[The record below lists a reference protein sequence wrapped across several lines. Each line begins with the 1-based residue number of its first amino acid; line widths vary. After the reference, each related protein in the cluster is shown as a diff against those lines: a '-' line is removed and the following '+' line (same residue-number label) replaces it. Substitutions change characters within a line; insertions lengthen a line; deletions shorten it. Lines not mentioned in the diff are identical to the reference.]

1 MGLKITIFPCLTDNY
16 GFLVKDEASGVVACI
31 DTPEAGRIV
40 AQAESM
46 GVNIDVI
53 LNTHWHPD
61 HGGGNAEVQAR
72 FGCPIFGPE
81 EVRKR
86 WPLDHVL
93 KPGDVY
99 QLGETRLDVID
110 LSGHTLGIIAYIDR
124 AGGNAFVSDALF
136 PLGCGRMFEGT
147 PQAFWAS
154 LLRLCELPDD
164 TVLWSAH
171 EYTLANLKFAESLGS
186 AGALT
191 ARAEKVRRQRERGEY
206 TVPTTLAEEKATNPF
221 LYYPLQE
228 NGFEAQAAKFAEL
241 RALKDNFR

>member
-1 MGLKITIFPCLTDNY
+1 MALKITIFPCLTDNY
-16 GFLVKDEASGVVACI
+16 GFLVQDAATGKVACI
-31 DTPEAGRIV
+31 DTPEAGKIITL
-40 AQAESM
+40 ADSM
-46 GVNIDVI
+46 GLNIDVI

-72 FGCPIFGPE
+72 FGCPIYGAE

-110 LSGHTLGIIAYIDR
+110 LAGHTNGIIAYIDR

-147 PQAFWAS
+147 PQDFWAS

-171 EYTLANLKFAESLGS
+171 EYTLANLKFAESLGTD
-186 AGALT
+186 AALA
-191 ARAEKVRRQRERGEY
+191 ARAEKVRAQRERGEY

-221 LYYPLQE
+221 LRYPLQE
-228 NGFEAQAAKFAEL
+228 KGFEAQAAKFGEL
-241 RALKDNFR
+241 RAAKDNFR

>member
-16 GFLVKDEASGVVACI
+16 GFLVQDEASGKVACI
-31 DTPEAGRIV
+31 DTPEAGRIITK
-40 AQAESM
+40 AEDM

-72 FGCPIFGPE
+72 FGCPIHGPE

-110 LSGHTLGIIAYIDR
+110 LSGHTTGIIAYVDR

-147 PQAFWAS
+147 PQTFWAS

-164 TVLWSAH
+164 TILWSAH

-186 AGALT
+186 DAVLAV
-191 ARAEKVRRQRERGEY
+191 RAQKVRNQRERGEY
-206 TVPTTLAEEKATNPF
+206 TVPSTLAEEKATNPF
-221 LYYPLQE
+221 LRYPLQE
-228 NGFEAQAAKFAEL
+228 KGFDAQAAKFAEL
-241 RALKDNFR
+241 RAAKDNFR

>member
-1 MGLKITIFPCLTDNY
+1 MALKITMFPCLTDNY
-16 GFLVKDEASGVVACI
+16 GFLVQDEATGMVACI
-31 DTPEAGRIV
+31 DTPEASVIIAR
-40 AQAESM
+40 AEKM

-72 FGCPIFGPE
+72 FGCPIYGPE

-93 KPGDVY
+93 KAGDVY
-99 QLGETRLDVID
+99 QLGDTRLDVID
-110 LSGHTLGIIAYIDR
+110 LSGHTTGIIAYIDR

-147 PQAFWAS
+147 PRDFWAS
-154 LLRLCELPDD
+154 LLRLSDLPDD

-171 EYTLANLKFAESLGS
+171 EYTLANLKFAESLGND
-186 AGALT
+186 APLA
-191 ARAEKVRRQRERGEY
+191 ARAKKVRDQRERGQY

-221 LYYPLQE
+221 LRYPLLE
-228 NGFEAQAAKFAEL
+228 TGFEAQAAKFGEL
-241 RALKDNFR
+241 RTAKDTFR

>member
-1 MGLKITIFPCLTDNY
+1 MALKITIFPCLTDNY
-16 GFLVKDEASGVVACI
+16 GFLVQDAATGKVACI
-31 DTPEAGRIV
+31 DTPEAGKIITL
-40 AQAESM
+40 ADSM
-46 GVNIDVI
+46 GLNIDVI

-72 FGCPIFGPE
+72 FGCPIYGAE

-110 LSGHTLGIIAYIDR
+110 LAGHTNGIIAYIDR

-147 PQAFWAS
+147 PQDFWAS

-171 EYTLANLKFAESLGS
+171 EYTLANLKFAESLGTD
-186 AGALT
+186 AALA
-191 ARAEKVRRQRERGEY
+191 ARAEKVRAQRERGEY

-221 LYYPLQE
+221 LRYPLQE
-228 NGFEAQAAKFAEL
+228 NGFEAQAARFAEL
-241 RALKDNFR
+241 RAAKDNFR

>member
-16 GFLVKDEASGVVACI
+16 GFLVQDEASGQVACI
-31 DTPEAGRIV
+31 DTPEAGAII
-40 AQAESM
+40 AKAEEI
-46 GVNIDVI
+46 GAAVDVI

-72 FGCPIFGPE
+72 FGCPIYGPE

-93 KPGDVY
+93 KAGDVY

-110 LSGHTLGIIAYIDR
+110 LSGHTLGIIAYVDR

-154 LLRLCELPDD
+154 LLRLCDLPDD

-171 EYTLANLKFAESLGS
+171 EYTLANLKFAESLGDD
-186 AGALT
+186 ALLS
-191 ARAEKVRRQRERGEY
+191 ARAEKVRAQRERGDF

-221 LYYPLQE
+221 LRYPLQE
-228 NGFEAQAAKFAEL
+228 DWFDAQVERFAALRAAK
-241 RALKDNFR
+241 DSFR

>member
-16 GFLVKDEASGVVACI
+16 GFLVQDEASGQVACI
-31 DTPEAGRIV
+31 DTPEAGAIIARAEEIGV
-40 AQAESM
+40 A
-46 GVNIDVI
+46 VDVI

-72 FGCPIFGPE
+72 FGCPIYGPE

-110 LSGHTLGIIAYIDR
+110 LSGHTLGIIAYVDR

-154 LLRLCELPDD
+154 LLRLCDLPDD
-164 TVLWSAH
+164 TVFWSAH

-186 AGALT
+186 DALLS
-191 ARAEKVRRQRERGEY
+191 ARAEKVRAQRERGDF
-206 TVPTTLAEEKATNPF
+206 TVPTTLSEEKATNPF
-221 LYYPLQE
+221 LRYPLQE
-228 NGFEAQAAKFAEL
+228 DGFDAQVERFAAL
-241 RALKDNFR
+241 RAAKDNFR